1 MKKLD
6 LTGKDTANI
15 IFQSNGVAIHSDVI
29 EPYNA
34 LQTAAFDAGF
44 DMQIASGFRDFERQL
59 KIWNGKYL
67 GMIPIFDDNQI
78 QLDVDTLEPFERIKA
93 ILRFSALPGAS
104 RHHWGTDFDYYDKS
118 TFDQTLG
125 LKLVSSEYQGDGPF
139 ANLHQWLLKNAENFG
154 FHFPYLNHNGGI
166 AEEPW
171 HMSYYPLSSGYLELL
186 ESEPKILFDLIIN
199 EDIAGKTTILRNFEH
214 ILDYYILNVNRVE

>member
-6 LTGKDTANI
+6 LTGKDTTHI
-15 IFQSNGVAIHSDVI
+15 KFQSNGVAMHSDVI

-34 LQTAAFDAGF
+34 LQSAAYAAGF

-67 GMIPIFDDNQI
+67 GMIPILDDNKQ

-93 ILRFSALPGAS
+93 ILRYSALPGAS

-118 TFDQTLG
+118 TLDQTLG
-125 LKLVSSEYQGDGPF
+125 LNLVSSEYKEDGPF
-139 ANLHQWLLKNAENFG
+139 ANLHQWLLKNAAKYD
-154 FHFPYLNHNGGI
+154 FHFPYLDHNGGI

-171 HMSYYPLSSGYLELL
+171 HMSYHPLSSNYLEML